1 MSIRNIFS
9 ASALL
14 CVPVVLAIVPTSEAS
29 AATVSVTN
37 CNDSGSGSLRN
48 AVAGAASGD
57 TIDMTGLA
65 CREIDLTSGAI
76 AIAQRDLTLV
86 GGPPGLMRVD
96 GNRNGSVFRHYGTG
110 WLRIKRLNIAD
121 GDYSNSTAPYGGCL
135 YSAGRIELLVSKVH
149 GCRVR
154 GNSSEDG
161 AGGGIYAVGAVRLV
175 YSRVTGNVVTT
186 RGYGGAVVTRG
197 HLTINHGHISDNWA
211 LFLGGV
217 SAERGLTARYSTFA
231 NNNGGTIYALNG
243 DLVLANSTVSGNTE
257 TLEVG
262 YPVIHWGRNGPG
274 PAIGSASII
283 DSTISGNETSLSEIV
298 RLSEGPKSIVNS
310 TIAFNATRQ
319 SSELNGHCA
328 ASGAPTVL
336 VAAGTTLLDS
346 TIISNNT
353 CGGNPQYSVGE
364 TGFSD
369 PSIVVGADNLITSPA
384 GLALPAGT
392 ITTNPGLAPLADN
405 GGPTKTHALP
415 ADSPAIDMGNNEAAL
430 QFDQRGPGFSRT
442 SGTRTDIGAFERQQ
456 P

>member
-1 MSIRNIFS
+1 MSSKNILF
-9 ASALL
+9 ASPLL
-14 CVPVVLAIVPTSEAS
+14 CLPLALAIVPASKAS
-29 AATVSVTN
+29 AATLPVTN
-37 CNDSGSGSLRN
+37 CQDSGPGSLRDVVAH
-48 AVAGAASGD
+48 AVSGD
-57 TIDMTGLA
+57 TIDMSTLA

-76 AIAQRDLTLV
+76 TIAQRDLSLV
-86 GGPPGLMRVD
+86 GGPPGLMKLDAGHRS
-96 GNRNGSVFRHYGTG
+96 SVFRHLGTG
-110 WLRIKRLNIAD
+110 RLRIRRMNIAN
-121 GDYSNSTAPYGGCL
+121 GFYSSSPESFGGCL
-135 YSAGRIELLVSKVH
+135 YSAGRIELLNSKVH
-149 GCRVR
+149 GCRVKGSGSDFAAGAGIYALGAVR
-154 GNSSEDG
+154 VVYSWVTGNTAEYG
-161 AGGGIYAVGAVRLV
+161 YGGGI
-175 YSRVTGNVVTT
+175 
-186 RGYGGAVVTRG
+186 VTRAG
-197 HLTINHGHISDNWA
+197 LTINHGHISDNWA

-262 YPVIHWGRNGPG
+262 YPVIHWGRAGPG

-283 DSTISGNETSLSEIV
+283 DSTISGNETSLAGIV
-298 RLSEGPKSIVNS
+298 RLGEGPKSIVNS
-310 TIAFNATRQ
+310 TIAFNATLQ
-319 SSELNGHCA
+319 SSELNGNCA

-353 CGGNPQYSVGE
+353 CGGKPQYSVGE
-364 TGFSD
+364 PGFSD

-392 ITTNPGLAPLADN
+392 ITTNPRLASLADN

-442 SGTRTDIGAFERQQ
+442 SGARTDIGAFERQQ